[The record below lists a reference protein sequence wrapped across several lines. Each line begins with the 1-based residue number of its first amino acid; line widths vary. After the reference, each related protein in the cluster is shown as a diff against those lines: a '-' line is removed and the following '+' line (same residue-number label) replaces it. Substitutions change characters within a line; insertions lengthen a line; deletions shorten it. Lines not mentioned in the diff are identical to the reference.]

1 MSYYKKLR
9 YKIDKSLSRSIWSVI
24 SLLFLLVI
32 VIVLFISSIDYF
44 FISHNK
50 ASFQNTFLDYVIAAI
65 KGNTV
70 ENSTFVNI
78 FINTAMIGTSL
89 FVTSVVI
96 GLIVN
101 NLRERIENIRNGRS
115 FVLESNHQIVLG
127 WSQGIHLIIREF
139 LLANENSKNT
149 KLVILDEMNPVQMN
163 EKLLKMF
170 PERKDYERIIPK
182 QGSTFDRDNL
192 QTINI
197 NESRSILINHLD
209 DMNTIKTMAAII
221 NNPNRRSEPYNIS
234 TKINSRKNYELA
246 RIIGGEES
254 TVLYFGDMLSRIDA
268 QTCLQS
274 GLANVFLELVNF
286 DGDEIY
292 FTHESSLENRTFREA
307 VLSYDTSSIIGIER
321 ASEIILS
328 PSFDEI
334 IQAGDKI
341 ISISEDDDKVL
352 KDGIN
357 LPDSG
362 LYNEKNIIK
371 GINKDDKVERVFVLG
386 SSEDDLSKIRVL
398 SKNLMK
404 YLDSG
409 SEIFLV
415 NDRSDTKE
423 LLEEIENKNHL
434 VFDHILGDVRS
445 RDFLNTLD
453 LRNGDKILILSPFNG
468 LNEIESCDADVLFT
482 LINLRDIQVKTGKNF
497 SLTTELINSKN
508 AELFQSER
516 DDDYLYSEVIVQ
528 SMLVQIAENP
538 SLGDFFN
545 YLVSPQGAEIYFRPI
560 SDYVD
565 ISEPIDFYSV
575 CESAGLKGETAI
587 GYQRTSNQELKSL
600 NAGVNI
606 NPLKSKKRTFSNNDK
621 VIVFAEN

>member
-1 MSYYKKLR
+1 MKKAFELNF
-9 YKIDKSLSRSIWSVI
+9 W
-24 SLLFLLVI
+24 
-32 VIVLFISSIDYF
+32 
-44 FISHNK
+44 
-50 ASFQNTFLDYVIAAI
+50 A
-65 KGNTV
+65 
-70 ENSTFVNI
+70 
-78 FINTAMIGTSL
+78 
-89 FVTSVVI
+89 
-96 GLIVN
+96 
-101 NLRERIENIRNGRS
+101 
-115 FVLESNHQIVLG
+115 
-127 WSQGIHLIIREF
+127 
-139 LLANENSKNT
+139 
-149 KLVILDEMNPVQMN
+149 DE
-163 EKLLKMF
+163 K
-170 PERKDYERIIPK
+170 
-182 QGSTFDRDNL
+182 
-192 QTINI
+192 
-197 NESRSILINHLD
+197 
-209 DMNTIKTMAAII
+209 AII

-328 PSFDEI
+328 PNFDEI

-362 LYNEKNIIK
+362 LYNENNLIRA
-371 GINKDDKVERVFVLG
+371 INKDDKVERVFVLG

-415 NDRSDTKE
+415 NDREDTKA

-434 VFDHILGDVRS
+434 VFNHILGDIRS

-453 LRNGDKILILSPFNG
+453 LRNGDKINQVSNSKSFKSEVKFYLRVSVIDKVGILSDLTSIFKTFKIS
-468 LNEIESCDADVLFT
+468 IETIYQDLQKGNQVANLIIFTHNVKRTQMEKAVLK
-482 LINLRDIQVKTGKNF
+482 INK
-497 SLTTELINSKN
+497 
-508 AELFQSER
+508 
-516 DDDYLYSEVIVQ
+516 
-528 SMLVQIAENP
+528 
-538 SLGDFFN
+538 
-545 YLVSPQGAEIYFRPI
+545 
-560 SDYVD
+560 
-565 ISEPIDFYSV
+565 
-575 CESAGLKGETAI
+575 LKGTV
-587 GYQRTSNQELKSL
+587 G
-600 NAGVNI
+600 NALAFCIYN
-606 NPLKSKKRTFSNNDK
+606 
-621 VIVFAEN
+621 

>member
-1 MSYYKKLR
+1 
-9 YKIDKSLSRSIWSVI
+9 
-24 SLLFLLVI
+24 
-32 VIVLFISSIDYF
+32 
-44 FISHNK
+44 
-50 ASFQNTFLDYVIAAI
+50 
-65 KGNTV
+65 
-70 ENSTFVNI
+70 
-78 FINTAMIGTSL
+78 
-89 FVTSVVI
+89 
-96 GLIVN
+96 
-101 NLRERIENIRNGRS
+101 
-115 FVLESNHQIVLG
+115 
-127 WSQGIHLIIREF
+127 
-139 LLANENSKNT
+139 
-149 KLVILDEMNPVQMN
+149 MNPVQMN

-362 LYNEKNIIK
+362 LYNENNLIRA
-371 GINKDDKVERVFVLG
+371 INKDDKVERVFVLG

-415 NDRSDTKE
+415 NDREDTKA

-434 VFDHILGDVRS
+434 VFNHILGDIRS

-468 LNEIESCDADVLFT
+468 FNEIESCDADVLFT

-545 YLVSPQGAEIYFRPI
+545 YLVSPKGAEIYFRSM

-565 ISEPIDFYSV
+565 ISKPIDFYSV

-587 GYQRTSNQELKSL
+587 GYQRTSNQELKSF

>member
-9 YKIDKSLSRSIWSVI
+9 YKVDKSLSRSIWSVI

-44 FISHNK
+44 FISHDK

-352 KDGIN
+352 KDGN
-357 LPDSG
+357 T
-362 LYNEKNIIK
+362 
-371 GINKDDKVERVFVLG
+371 VE
-386 SSEDDLSKIRVL
+386 SKL
-398 SKNLMK
+398 LELEMQN
-404 YLDSG
+404 
-409 SEIFLV
+409 
-415 NDRSDTKE
+415 KE
-423 LLEEIENKNHL
+423 LMSQL
-434 VFDHILGDVRS
+434 
-445 RDFLNTLD
+445 
-453 LRNGDKILILSPFNG
+453 
-468 LNEIESCDADVLFT
+468 
-482 LINLRDIQVKTGKNF
+482 TG
-497 SLTTELINSKN
+497 
-508 AELFQSER
+508 AELTKLAEFEQRQGFAEGGGIALTST
-516 DDDYLYSEVIVQ
+516 DA
-528 SMLVQIAENP
+528 SMNVNSQNNTIQG
-538 SLGDFFN
+538 GDFSVTGTDGSAKALSN
-545 YLVSPQGAEIYFRPI
+545 MGY
-560 SDYVD
+560 
-565 ISEPIDFYSV
+565 DF
-575 CESAGLKGETAI
+575 
-587 GYQRTSNQELKSL
+587 
-600 NAGVNI
+600 
-606 NPLKSKKRTFSNNDK
+606 
-621 VIVFAEN
+621 